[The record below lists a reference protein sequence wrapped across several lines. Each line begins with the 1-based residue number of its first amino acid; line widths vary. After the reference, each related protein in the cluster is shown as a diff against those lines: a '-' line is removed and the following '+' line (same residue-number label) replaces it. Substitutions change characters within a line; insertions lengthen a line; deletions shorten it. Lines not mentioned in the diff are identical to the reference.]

1 MLLLVL
7 LACVRYLLHFN
18 GGADSYVTV
27 GLTVSHVSFPPT
39 VPPNRSP
46 ICFVL
51 LFADTLFP
59 ITPQVKDQDA
69 PPPWTAEFW
78 VRREGPVGSVKP
90 KRIQAAGSSR
100 ALAGIQGVVS

>member
-1 MLLLVL
+1 ML

-18 GGADSYVTV
+18 GGTDSYVTV
-27 GLTVSHVSFPPT
+27 GLTCHFSPSI
-39 VPPNRSP
+39 PPNRSL

-51 LFADTLFP
+51 LFADTLFH

-100 ALAGIQGVVS
+100 ALAGIQGVVF